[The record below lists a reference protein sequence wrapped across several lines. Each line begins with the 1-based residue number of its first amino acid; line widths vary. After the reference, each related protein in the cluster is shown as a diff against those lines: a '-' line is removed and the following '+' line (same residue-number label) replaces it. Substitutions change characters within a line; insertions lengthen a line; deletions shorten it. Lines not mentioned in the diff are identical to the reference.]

1 VYPSSLKFAT
11 DLLPLSVL
19 QASLEP
25 LSNPSQP
32 LQDTVERK
40 STITLKDAMGV
51 DASAPPCA
59 ERYFDV
65 AKMKGK
71 KVCIGP

>member
-1 VYPSSLKFAT
+1 
-11 DLLPLSVL
+11 LLLSVL

-40 STITLKDAMGV
+40 DTITLKDAMGV
-51 DASAPPCA
+51 VASTTPCA

-65 AKMKGK
+65 AKTKEK